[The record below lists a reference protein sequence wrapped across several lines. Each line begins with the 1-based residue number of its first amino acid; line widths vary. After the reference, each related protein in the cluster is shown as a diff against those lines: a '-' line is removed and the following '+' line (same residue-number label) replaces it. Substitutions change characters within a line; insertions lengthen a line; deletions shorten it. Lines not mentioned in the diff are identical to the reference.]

1 MDKTKLIIAL
11 VIAILTVIVVLQNTE
26 AVQTR
31 LLFITVT
38 MPRVLMLFLVLVIG
52 FILGII
58 TALSR
63 SRKDQAASG
72 KES

>member
-11 VIAILTVIVVLQNTE
+11 LIAIITVIVVLQNTE

-31 LLFITVT
+31 LLFVTVT
-38 MPRVLMLFLVLVIG
+38 MPRVLMLFLMLAIG

-63 SRKDQAASG
+63 TRKGKATSG
-72 KES
+72 